1 MWRVT
6 VTKHPPLD
14 ATLVRA
20 IASALT
26 DTEGGLSNTGID
38 EVFSVLGQSSPFAW
52 HEALPGFRG
61 PAGIQQ
67 RRGVSNIVMAFVAH
81 AMNPARCWSPW

>member
-38 EVFSVLGQSSPFAW
+38 EVFSVLGQSSPS
-52 HEALPGFRG
+52 HGTKRYRVSEALLES
-61 PAGIQQ
+61 
-67 RRGVSNIVMAFVAH
+67 SNVEASATSS
-81 AMNPARCWSPW
+81 WLSSPMP